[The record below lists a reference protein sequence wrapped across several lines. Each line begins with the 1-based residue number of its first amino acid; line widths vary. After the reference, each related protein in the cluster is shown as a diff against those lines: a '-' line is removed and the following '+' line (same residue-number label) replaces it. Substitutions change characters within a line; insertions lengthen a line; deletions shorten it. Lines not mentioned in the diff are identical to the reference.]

1 MEEMSYEVI
10 KEMLVEDYNDF
21 TEIELYSIEQSIAAL
36 LEDSVNMMKENKDN
50 YISVIVG
57 LAKISLESDII
68 PNYIL
73 ERFINLSEKM
83 IELYKYKEI
92 SGFINDR
99 TYVSEKLKRKDYDI
113 IDDEYKPRV
122 NMLFE
127 NN

>member
-73 ERFINLSEKM
+73 ERFINLSENM